1 MNTLPQ
7 SLQHLIAAFGKL
19 PGIGRKT
26 AARLAFHILTSSM
39 EEGEELARAIQKVKS
54 DIKLCSRCFN
64 FSEHD
69 LCGVC
74 SDPKRNLKTICVVE
88 DSQTI
93 LLIEKTNEYKG
104 LYHVLGGVISPLD
117 GIGPEELH
125 IKGLLQRLEG
135 VEEIILALSPS
146 TEGEATSIYLA
157 RLFKPQGIKIT
168 RLARGIPLGSSLE
181 FVDELTLSKALQ
193 SRSEL

>member
-64 FSEHD
+64 FSERD

-104 LYHVLGGVISPLD
+104 LYHVLGPMN
-117 GIGPEELH
+117 
-125 IKGLLQRLEG
+125 
-135 VEEIILALSPS
+135 
-146 TEGEATSIYLA
+146 
-157 RLFKPQGIKIT
+157 T
-168 RLARGIPLGSSLE
+168 RGY
-181 FVDELTLSKALQ
+181 TMY
-193 SRSEL
+193 